1 MENQFPL
8 PEKFVF
14 LFYFILLLFFNFIYW
29 VELKISFLSHKVHV
43 SFYYLI

>member
-14 LFYFILLLFFNFIYW
+14 LFYFILLFIFYFYLLSW
-29 VELKISFLSHKVHV
+29 VEN
-43 SFYYLI
+43 